1 MSDLKDRVINALKE
15 VVDTEIN
22 MNVIDGKMIFDLEVT
37 EERVSLKFRPT
48 SPICPIA
55 LKLATEVK
63 DKLVSLNIFKTVKV
77 EVIDHVMA
85 PKINETLNSY

>member
-1 MSDLKDRVINALKE
+1 MDKKEQAVTALKE
-15 VVDTEIN
+15 VVDTEIG
-22 MNVIDGKMIFDLEVT
+22 MNVIDGKMIFDLDVT
-37 EERVSLKFRPT
+37 NETISLKFRPT

-63 DKLVSLNIFKTVKV
+63 DKLISLNIFDKVTV

-85 PKINETLNSY
+85 PKINETLNLY